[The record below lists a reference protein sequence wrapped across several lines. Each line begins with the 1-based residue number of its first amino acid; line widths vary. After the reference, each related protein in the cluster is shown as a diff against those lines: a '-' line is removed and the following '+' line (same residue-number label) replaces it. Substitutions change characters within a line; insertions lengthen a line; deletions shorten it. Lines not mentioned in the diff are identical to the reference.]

1 MMGAAPDRPRFV
13 RGRPQRAR
21 RAAWEAG
28 LWSAAIAMR
37 RLLVLCTALMT
48 SACGYGPGAHPMLME
63 TQAVEVDAAKAIVL
77 PPPGGPRVVSVIQT
91 NYDNALMQQIVLGG
105 DSRAIGENAITVR
118 LYGPLGGV
126 TGNTLSQDRP
136 TLTTIGREM
145 VTAFPNVRM
154 AVSSYY
160 TQNFYG
166 PFGYAIGKTGAGT
179 CLYGWQLIEPP
190 KNRLLEPSSL
200 GRVTLRVRL
209 CETGATE
216 ESLLA
221 YMYGLSVNTYFVA
234 PNWNPYGPVPA
245 VSGSLGGVGAP
256 SLPVPPGSNPYYS
269 SAPADPRLGRVVP
282 ATNAAPAKASVRRAA
297 PAEAAAATAPAGPPP
312 VLQNPSVLPG
322 LDDGTSSSRAS
333 SLGASSSGSLSGT
346 GTGAAATTSPAA
358 SSGAPAVVPSP
369 SGATSGTDAMTGTV
383 RVVGAPATDATPAA
397 GGTPSV
403 LVPSPAQAGA
413 SSTTQ

>member
-1 MMGAAPDRPRFV
+1 
-13 RGRPQRAR
+13 
-21 RAAWEAG
+21 
-28 LWSAAIAMR
+28 MR

-77 PPPGGPRVVSVIQT
+77 PPPGGPRVISVIQT

-118 LYGPLGGV
+118 LYGPVGGV

-145 VTAFPNVRM
+145 VKAFPSVRM
-154 AVSSYY
+154 QVSSYY

-166 PFGYAIGKTGAGT
+166 PFGYAVGKTAGGT

-269 SAPADPRLGRVVP
+269 SAPADPRLGRVLP
-282 ATNAAPAKASVRRAA
+282 AASPAPAKGSVRRSAATGAAAAPA
-297 PAEAAAATAPAGPPP
+297 APAGPPP

-322 LDDGTSSSRAS
+322 LDNGTSSP
-333 SLGASSSGSLSGT
+333 GGSSSAPSSGT
-346 GTGAAATTSPAA
+346 SSDANGTGGAAIPQPAA
-358 SSGAPAVVPSP
+358 SSGGPAVVPLP
-369 SGATSGTDAMTGTV
+369 SGTTSGSVDGPTGTV
-383 RVVGAPATDATPAA
+383 RVVGSSATDAVSATSAA
-397 GGTPSV
+397 PSV
-403 LVPSPAQAGA
+403 TVPLPGQAASP
-413 SSTTQ
+413 STTQ